1 MKMTHVL
8 KLFAESRDVFEKKH
22 RLFTTLPNMQKEIKL
37 LLTLIQ
43 KYYEAYPNHSYI
55 GPTELKTYYDHEY
68 PNSRDATLYKELI
81 DSVAEGEVSTSMM
94 NDIMEQGVEMAYAQA
109 IVTKLIPV
117 MKGDKFGVLSA
128 MKDEIDTFNAHLKN
142 PPKDTNS
149 LTPCTMSPKELLHTA
164 LNPIGPRWLV
174 ETLNMVIGPAQLQTL
189 GCIFGFVESGK
200 TSFMLS
206 NLVSMAYYYRES
218 GEMVCFLGNEEAS
231 RRVNERLLTAFLNKS
246 KAELKSD
253 TELDVDSAVG
263 ELGFNRIKVFDQIL
277 HINQVRKCLDD
288 WGPKILI
295 VDQGS
300 KVQHDIRCR
309 DTDTIRVLYNCYRDL
324 AVEYNCAIITIEQGV
339 GEAENRQW
347 LKLSDIYNSRVGLQ
361 GELDY
366 AIGIGKIIE
375 QKGRENL
382 RYFHVSKNKLF
393 NGDRTRFG
401 MHFDHERCLWRPV

>member
-1 MKMTHVL
+1 MTHVL

-22 RLFTTLPNMQKEIKL
+22 RLFTSLPTIQKEIKL
-37 LLTLIQ
+37 LLNLIK
-43 KYYEAYPNHSYI
+43 KYYEAYPDHSYI
-55 GPTELKTYYDHEY
+55 GPTELKTYYDHQF
-68 PNSRDATLYKELI
+68 PNSRDAALYKELI
-81 DSVAEGEVSTSMM
+81 DSVSEGEVSTSMM
-94 NDIMEQGVEMAYAQA
+94 NDIMEQGVEMAFAQD

-117 MKGDKFGVLSA
+117 MKGDKFGVLGA

-142 PPKDTNS
+142 PPRDTNS
-149 LTPCTMSPKELLHTA
+149 LTPCTMSPTELLTSA
-164 LNPIGPRWLV
+164 LNPVGPRWLV
-174 ETLNMVIGPAQLQTL
+174 ETLNMIIGPAQLQTL

-218 GEMVCFLGNEEAS
+218 GEMICFLGNEEAS
-231 RRVNERLLTAFLNKS
+231 RRVNERLLTSFLNKS
-246 KAELKSD
+246 KAELKED
-253 TELDVDSAVG
+253 TQLDVDSAVG

-288 WGPKILI
+288 WGPKILVI
-295 VDQGS
+295 DQGS
-300 KVQHDIRCR
+300 KVSHDIRCR

-324 AVEYNCAIITIEQGV
+324 AVEYDCAIITIEQGV

-366 AIGIGKIIE
+366 AIGIGKILE

-393 NGDRTRFG
+393 NGDRAKFG
-401 MHFDHERCLWRPV
+401 MHFDHERCLWRPI